1 MKANRSQIP
10 DKIAWRPAAAWG
22 GSVRLKRPMR
32 PLCGSVRLKRP
43 LCGSMRLKRLK
54 GPMMN
59 AGERLLGCGPSFSA
73 PS

>member
-32 PLCGSVRLKRP
+32 PLCGSVRLKR
-43 LCGSMRLKRLK
+43 LK